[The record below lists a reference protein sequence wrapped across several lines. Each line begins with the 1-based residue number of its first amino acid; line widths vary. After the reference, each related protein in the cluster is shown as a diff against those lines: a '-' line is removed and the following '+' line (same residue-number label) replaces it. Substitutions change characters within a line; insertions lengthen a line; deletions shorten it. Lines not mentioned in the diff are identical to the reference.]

1 MAGIVCAIRGGPSSQ
16 PTIDRAI
23 KLAKEEDLE
32 IHFLYVVN
40 LDFLSHTN
48 ISRVQTLDKEM
59 HQMGE
64 FILISAQDRA
74 ASRGARANGVV
85 RKGVVADEIIGLARD
100 VEADYVILGSPQ
112 VETEANV
119 FTRQRLEAFSKRI
132 RDESGAKVVL
142 TEDQSA

>member
-23 KLAKEEDLE
+23 QLAKEEDLQ

-40 LDFLSHTN
+40 LDFLAHTN
-48 ISRVQTLDKEM
+48 KSRVNTLDKEM

-74 ASRGARANGVV
+74 MARGIHADGVV
-85 RKGVVADEIIGLARD
+85 RNGVIADEIINLARD
-100 VEADYVILGSPQ
+100 LEADYVILGSPQ

-119 FTRQRLEAFSKRI
+119 FTRQRLEDFSQRI
-132 RDESGAKVVL
+132 RSESGAEVVL
-142 TEDQSA
+142 VEDHEA

>member
-23 KLAKEEDLE
+23 QLAKREDLD

-40 LDFLSHTN
+40 LDFLAHTN
-48 ISRVQTLDKEM
+48 VSRVQTLDKEM

-74 ASRGARANGVV
+74 VAKGVRASGVV
-85 RKGVVADEIIGLARD
+85 RKGVIGDEIIGLARD
-100 VEADYVILGSPQ
+100 VEANYVILGSPQ

-119 FTRQRLEAFSKRI
+119 FTRQRLESFSQRI
-132 RDESGAKVVL
+132 SDESGAQVVL
-142 TEDQSA
+142 VEDQEA

>member
-23 KLAKEEDLE
+23 QLAKEDDLQ

-40 LDFLSHTN
+40 LDFLAHTN
-48 ISRVQTLDKEM
+48 KSRVQTLDKEM

-74 ASRGARANGVV
+74 MSRGIHADGVV
-85 RKGVVADEIIGLARD
+85 RKGVIADEIIGLARD

-119 FTRQRLEAFSKRI
+119 FTRQRLEAFGQRI
-132 RDESGAKVVL
+132 SDESGAEVVL
-142 TEDQSA
+142 VEDQAA